1 MVEVICKSG
10 LCRYSEYN
18 KCCNEKIK
26 EQFKD
31 VSLIEKISIESS
43 RINCLEFSE
52 VSISY
57 DVE

>member
-1 MVEVICKSG
+1 MVEIICKCG

-26 EQFKD
+26 KQFKD
-31 VSLIEKISIESS
+31 VSLIEKIYIESS
-43 RINCLEFSE
+43 KINCLEFSE
-52 VSISY
+52 VSNSY

>member
-1 MVEVICKSG
+1 MVEIICKCG

-31 VSLIEKISIESS
+31 VSLVEKISIESS
-43 RINCLEFSE
+43 KINCSEFSE
-52 VSISY
+52 VSFAH

>member
-1 MVEVICKSG
+1 MW

-31 VSLIEKISIESS
+31 VSLVEKISIESS
-43 RINCLEFSE
+43 KINCSEFSE
-52 VSISY
+52 VSFAH